1 MTDDVV
7 RALIVASRSAA
18 FDARDEAAMRMANH
32 LDDSGVRRRLVE
44 MLDDPD
50 IAVQVSAVESL
61 ATRGGRSGI
70 EAILHNLGVRID
82 DPDADSM
89 VGKLQ
94 ELQGWE
100 RAPILQTAR
109 VLISEGTTPA
119 TERAIEELERLF
131 GHYVEQKGLR
141 RNYAR
146 DLQKWLRRITARRRP
161 NLPQRTGSIYVQ
173 CAVFIPTI
181 QNFVNHELS
190 VEDFEA
196 QYLRLVN
203 DWPASLDPAV
213 SGTVNQLFIDIDAFV
228 SDEALR
234 GCGDLDE
241 QQLRLCA
248 QDALSEL
255 IELQR
260 R

>member
-7 RALIVASRSAA
+7 RALIVASRSAD
-18 FDARDEAAMRMANH
+18 FDARDKAVMRMANH
-32 LDDSGVRRRLVE
+32 LEDPVVHQRLVE

-70 EAILHNLGVRID
+70 EAILHNLGGRID

-89 VGKLQ
+89 VDKLQ

-100 RAPILQTAR
+100 RAPILQTASI
-109 VLISEGTTPA
+109 LISEGTTPVA
-119 TERAIEELERLF
+119 ERAIEELERLF
-131 GHYVEQKGLR
+131 GHYVEPKDLR

-146 DLQKWLRRITARRRP
+146 DLRKWLRRNSARRRA
-161 NLPQRTGSIYVQ
+161 NLLQRNGSMYVQ

-196 QYLRLVN
+196 QYVRLVKAR
-203 DWPASLDPAV
+203 PVRLDPAV
-213 SGTVNQLFIDIDAFV
+213 SVTVNRLVIDVDAFQ
-228 SDEALR
+228 SDDALR
-234 GCGDLDE
+234 GSDLDE

-248 QDALSEL
+248 QEALSEL